1 MRINRIKLAM
11 TTEQTLSAHPAG
23 VALGSFNSAKTMTSI
38 ARSTTFSER
47 LLDTAMRGICLAA
60 GLLGLASLNNEAH
73 AQTPAVLNLYSARH
87 YQTDEALYAN
97 FTKQTGIRINR
108 IELGDEPL
116 LQRLKNE
123 GANSPA
129 DVVLLVD
136 AARLWRAQ
144 IDGLFQPIQSKLLE
158 TSIPPQ
164 LRANDG
170 SWFGFSTRARVIV
183 YNRSAVRAEDV
194 DTYEKLADPKNRGKV
209 CTRSGS
215 HPYMLSLIGA
225 MVERSGEPATEA
237 WARGMVA
244 NMARPPRGGDT
255 DQIKAVASG
264 ECGVALTNTY
274 YWVRL
279 LRDPKER
286 ETVAKVGFLWPNQQ
300 TSGTHV
306 NVSGGGVARNA
317 PNRENAVR
325 FLEYLASPQAQAY
338 FADGNN
344 EWPVVKGAE
353 VANPALASLGS
364 FKAESVPIGS
374 VGKGQIAAQRILD
387 RAGYR

>member
-1 MRINRIKLAM
+1 MAMDERVRKAKLDVRK
-11 TTEQTLSAHPAG
+11 LVWG
-23 VALGSFNSAKTMTSI
+23 V
-38 ARSTTFSER
+38 
-47 LLDTAMRGICLAA
+47 LAA
-60 GLLGLASLNNEAH
+60 SAVASVVGPGPGQ
-73 AQTPAVLNLYSARH
+73 AQAPVLNLYSARH
-87 YQTDEALYAN
+87 YQTDEALYRT
-97 FTKQTGIRINR
+97 FTEQTGVKINR

-116 LQRLKNE
+116 LQRLKSE

-144 IDGLFQPIQSKLLE
+144 IDGLFQPIDSKVLNE
-158 TSIPPQ
+158 RIPAN

-170 SWFGFSTRARVIV
+170 SWYGFSTRARVIV
-183 YNRSAVRAEDV
+183 YNKAKVKPQEV
-194 DTYEKLADPKNRGKV
+194 DTYEKLAEPVNAGRV

-225 MVERSGEPATEA
+225 MVERNGEAATEQ

-244 NMARPPRGGDT
+244 NMARAPRGGDT

-264 ECGVALTNTY
+264 ECGVALTNSY

-279 LRDPKER
+279 MRSADPKDKEVVDR
-286 ETVAKVGFLWPNQQ
+286 VGFIWPNQA

-306 NVSGGGVARNA
+306 NVSGGGVARHA
-317 PNRENAVR
+317 PNRANAIR
-325 FLEYLASPQAQAY
+325 FLEYLSSPQAQAY

-344 EWPVVKGAE
+344 EWPVVPSVKIR
-353 VANPALASLGS
+353 NPALERLGE
-364 FKAESVPIGS
+364 FKADTVSVAELGRN
-374 VGKGQIAAQRILD
+374 QATAQKLAD
-387 RAGYR
+387 RAGYK

>member
-1 MRINRIKLAM
+1 MARGSAARKAKFGFKQFVWGALA
-11 TTEQTLSAHPAG
+11 
-23 VALGSFNSAKTMTSI
+23 
-38 ARSTTFSER
+38 
-47 LLDTAMRGICLAA
+47 LAA
-60 GLLGLASLNNEAH
+60 VASLVAPVPGQ
-73 AQTPAVLNLYSARH
+73 AQQAVLNLYSARH
-87 YQTDEALYAN
+87 YQTDEALYRT
-97 FTKQTGIRINR
+97 FTEQTGIKINR

-116 LQRLKNE
+116 LQRLQSE

-144 IDGLFQPIQSKLLE
+144 IDGLFQPIDSKILNE
-158 TSIPPQ
+158 RIPAN
-164 LRANDG
+164 LRASDR
-170 SWFGFSTRARVIV
+170 SWYGFSTRARVIV
-183 YNRSAVRAEDV
+183 YDKAKVKPQEV
-194 DTYEKLADPKNRGKV
+194 DTYEKLADPVNKGRV

-225 MVERSGEPATEA
+225 MVERSGEPATEQ

-255 DQIKAVASG
+255 DQIRAVASG

-279 LRDPKER
+279 MRSSDPKDKEV
-286 ETVAKVGFLWPNQQ
+286 VAKVGFIWPNQA

-306 NVSGGGVARNA
+306 NISGGGVARHA
-317 PNRENAVR
+317 PNRANAIR
-325 FLEYLASPQAQAY
+325 FLEYLSSAQAQAY

-344 EWPVVKGAE
+344 EWPVVKGVE
-353 VANPALASLGS
+353 VNNPALASLGTY
-364 FKAESVPIGS
+364 KAESVPVSSI
-374 VGKGQIAAQRILD
+374 GKGQIAAQRILD
-387 RAGYR
+387 RVGFR

>member
-1 MRINRIKLAM
+1 MARGSAARKAKFGFKQFVWGALA
-11 TTEQTLSAHPAG
+11 
-23 VALGSFNSAKTMTSI
+23 
-38 ARSTTFSER
+38 
-47 LLDTAMRGICLAA
+47 LAA
-60 GLLGLASLNNEAH
+60 VASLVAPVPGQ
-73 AQTPAVLNLYSARH
+73 AQQAVLNLYSARH
-87 YQTDEALYAN
+87 YQTDEALYRT
-97 FTKQTGIRINR
+97 FTEQTGIKINR

-116 LQRLKNE
+116 LQRLQSE

-144 IDGLFQPIQSKLLE
+144 IDGLFQPIDSKILNE
-158 TSIPPQ
+158 RIPAN
-164 LRANDG
+164 LRASDR
-170 SWFGFSTRARVIV
+170 SWYGFSTRARVIV
-183 YNRSAVRAEDV
+183 YDKAKVKPQEV
-194 DTYEKLADPKNRGKV
+194 DTYEKLADPVNKGRV

-225 MVERSGEPATEA
+225 MVERSGEPATEQ

-255 DQIKAVASG
+255 DQIRAVASG

-279 LRDPKER
+279 MRSSDPKDKEV
-286 ETVAKVGFLWPNQQ
+286 VAKVGFIWPNQA

-306 NVSGGGVARNA
+306 NISGGGVARHA
-317 PNRENAVR
+317 PNRANAIR
-325 FLEYLASPQAQAY
+325 FLEYLSSPQAQAY

-344 EWPVVKGAE
+344 EWPVVKGVE
-353 VANPALASLGS
+353 VNNPALASLGTY
-364 FKAESVPIGS
+364 KAESVPVSSI
-374 VGKGQIAAQRILD
+374 GKGQIAAQRILD
-387 RAGYR
+387 RVGFR

>member
-1 MRINRIKLAM
+1 MARGSAARKAKFGFKQFVWGALA
-11 TTEQTLSAHPAG
+11 
-23 VALGSFNSAKTMTSI
+23 
-38 ARSTTFSER
+38 
-47 LLDTAMRGICLAA
+47 LAA
-60 GLLGLASLNNEAH
+60 VASLVAPVPGQ
-73 AQTPAVLNLYSARH
+73 AQQAVLNLYSARH
-87 YQTDEALYAN
+87 YQTDEALYRT
-97 FTKQTGIRINR
+97 FTEQTGIKINR

-116 LQRLKNE
+116 LQRLKSE

-144 IDGLFQPIQSKLLE
+144 IDGLFQPIDSKILNE
-158 TSIPPQ
+158 RIPAN
-164 LRANDG
+164 LRASDR
-170 SWFGFSTRARVIV
+170 SWYGFSTRARVIV
-183 YNRSAVRAEDV
+183 YDKAKVKPQEV
-194 DTYEKLADPKNRGKV
+194 DTYEKLADPVNKGRV

-225 MVERSGEPATEA
+225 MVERSGEPATEQ

-255 DQIKAVASG
+255 DQIRAVASG

-279 LRDPKER
+279 MRSSDPKDKEV
-286 ETVAKVGFLWPNQQ
+286 VAKVGFIWPNQA

-306 NVSGGGVARNA
+306 NISGGGVARHA
-317 PNRENAVR
+317 PNRANAIR
-325 FLEYLASPQAQAY
+325 FLEYLSSPQAQAY

-344 EWPVVKGAE
+344 EWPVVKGVE
-353 VANPALASLGS
+353 VNNPALASLGTY
-364 FKAESVPIGS
+364 KAESVPVSSI
-374 VGKGQIAAQRILD
+374 GKGQIAAQRILD
-387 RAGYR
+387 RVGFR

>member
-1 MRINRIKLAM
+1 MDFDSAATRATRGSKKFLLTVLAA
-11 TTEQTLSAHPAG
+11 SA
-23 VALGSFNSAKTMTSI
+23 VTSI
-38 ARSTTFSER
+38 FAP
-47 LLDTAMRGICLAA
+47 GP
-60 GLLGLASLNNEAH
+60 GQ
-73 AQTPAVLNLYSARH
+73 AQQAVLNLYSARH
-87 YQTDEALYAN
+87 YQTDEALYRN
-97 FTKQTGIRINR
+97 FTEQTGIRINR

-116 LQRLKNE
+116 LQRLKSE

-144 IDGLFQPIQSKLLE
+144 IDGLFQPIDSKILNE
-158 TSIPPQ
+158 RIPAN

-170 SWFGFSTRARVIV
+170 SWYGFSTRARVIV
-183 YNRSAVRAEDV
+183 YDKSKVKPQEV
-194 DTYEKLADPKNRGKV
+194 DSYEKLADPVNKGRV

-225 MVERSGEPATEA
+225 MVERSGEAATEQ
-237 WARGMVA
+237 WARGVVA

-279 LRDPKER
+279 MRSTDPKDKEVVDR
-286 ETVAKVGFLWPNQQ
+286 VGFIWPNQA

-306 NVSGGGVARNA
+306 NVSGGGVARHA
-317 PNRENAVR
+317 PNRASAIR
-325 FLEYLASPQAQAY
+325 FLEYLSGPQAQAY

-344 EWPVVKGAE
+344 EWPVVKG
-353 VANPALASLGS
+353 VQVSNPALASLGT
-364 FKAESVPIGS
+364 FKAEEVPIS
-374 VGKGQIAAQRILD
+374 SIGKGQIAAQRILD
-387 RAGYR
+387 RVGYR

>member
-1 MRINRIKLAM
+1 MWTGKKQGGPGL
-11 TTEQTLSAHPAG
+11 G
-23 VALGSFNSAKTMTSI
+23 VRASI
-38 ARSTTFSER
+38 WGG
-47 LLDTAMRGICLAA
+47 LVLAA
-60 GLLGLASLNNEAH
+60 AASLLAPGPSH
-73 AQTPAVLNLYSARH
+73 AQQKVLNLYSARH
-87 YQTDEALYAN
+87 YQTDEALYNDFA
-97 FTKQTGIRINR
+97 KQTGIKINR

-116 LQRLKNE
+116 LQRVKSE

-129 DVVLLVD
+129 DVILLVD

-144 IDGLFQPIQSKLLE
+144 IDGLFQPIDSKLLNE
-158 TSIPPQ
+158 RIPAN

-183 YNRSAVRAEDV
+183 YDKAKVKPAEV
-194 DTYEKLADPKNRGKV
+194 DTYEKLADPVNAGRV

-215 HPYMLSLIGA
+215 HPYMLSLLGA
-225 MVERSGEPATEA
+225 MVERNGEAAAEK

-255 DQIKAVASG
+255 DQIKGVASG
-264 ECGVALTNTY
+264 ECGVALTNSY

-279 LRDPKER
+279 MRSTDPKDKELVSR
-286 ETVAKVGFLWPNQQ
+286 VGFLWPNQT

-317 PNRENAVR
+317 PNRANAIL
-325 FLEYLASPQAQAY
+325 FLEYLSSPQAQAY

-344 EWPVVKGAE
+344 EWPVVRNVE
-353 VANPALASLGS
+353 VANEALLALGK
-364 FKAESVPIGS
+364 FKAENVPIS
-374 VGKGQIAAQRILD
+374 SIGKGQIAAQRILD
-387 RAGYR
+387 RVGYR